1 MAPKKI
7 IAFDLYGT
15 LLSTESV
22 ADDLSMIYGNK
33 AKSIAA
39 QWRTLQLEYTW
50 RINSMGEYKSFSEIT
65 RSALGHAVADH
76 GLTLQPQDAH
86 NLMRSYDTLHAFP
99 EIPVALDLL
108 QKHKDA
114 IDAYIFTNGT
124 SEMVENSIKTSLGP
138 SADIFRSVISVDAV
152 QCFKPDPRTYSH
164 LLDRVGKKGHPEDVW
179 LMSCNPF
186 DVLGAKS
193 SRLKAAFIDRTG
205 KGWID
210 RLDEMQPPSIVAKSV
225 EEAIQAILDY

>member
-22 ADDLSMIYGNK
+22 VDDLSMIYGNK

-50 RINSMGEYKSFSEIT
+50 RINSMGEYKTFSEIT
-65 RSALGHAVADH
+65 RSALGHTVADH
-76 GLTLQPQDAH
+76 GLKLEAQDAH

-99 EIPVALDLL
+99 EVPAAIDLL
-108 QKHKDA
+108 QNKKDA
-114 IDAYIFTNGT
+114 IDAHIFTNGT
-124 SEMVENSIKTSLGP
+124 SEMVDNSVKTSLG
-138 SADIFRSVISVDAV
+138 SHADIFQSVISVDDV
-152 QCFKPDPRTYSH
+152 QCFKPDPRTYRY
-164 LLDRVGKKGHPEDVW
+164 LLERVGKREHPEDVW

-193 SRLKAAFIDRTG
+193 AGLKAAFIDRSG

-210 RLDEMQPPSIVAKSV
+210 RLDEMQLPSIVAKSV